1 MQMKKVM
8 FFSSENFHYFLVENF
23 QTDNFTMQK
32 MMTYLF
38 IVIIAMGSAMSLI
51 GENINGEGNVAD
63 RNRYEVIIFPCIF
76 HHRLGFL
83 KQ

>member
-1 MQMKKVM
+1 M